1 MLQPGDLIELWA
13 VDARLGGEGGTA
25 FLAHLGEDPAQKVVV
40 KLLSPREGRVDLMRD
55 RLLRDARALLNLE
68 HPGLPRIL
76 SLRLTGQLPN
86 AVMEHIPGEP
96 LSNRVPGLP
105 LNSETAVAFVRE
117 LCKPIQALH
126 SVGLRHRDIKPANI
140 LLRPGQGPALVDLG
154 LPAAIA
160 PPRRSS
166 WPYVPPEWLS
176 DRQPSDS
183 SLWDMYSLG
192 VVLYE
197 LLRGKLVYAGH
208 NVETREEMLALK
220 KAYGPL
226 DPGREVPVDLRRVV
240 RRLTHPD
247 PRKRIRRVE
256 ELLARLDAMDLER
269 AEPSMSLDGHT
280 TFPGDDTVSPEL
292 TLRPDEP
299 TNVDDIDLDA
309 EEAAEDEP
317 PVEPPAPGQRLED
330 PIAPPLPRRVVK
342 PEAAEKPEDDV
353 PPADIRWVAFLMAA
367 LTVLGLLLAAYF
379 TRPFFTGGP

>member
-25 FLAHLGEDPAQKVVV
+25 FLAHNREDRAQKVVV
-40 KLLSPREGRVDLMRD
+40 KLLSPREGRVDLMRE
-55 RLLRDARALLNLE
+55 RLLRDARALMNLE

-76 SLRLTGQLPN
+76 SLRLTGPLPN

-96 LSNRVPGLP
+96 LSARMPGPP
-105 LNSETAVAFVRE
+105 LNSETAVSFIRE
-117 LCKPIQALH
+117 LCKPVQALH
-126 SVGLRHRDIKPANI
+126 QAGLRHRDIKPANI

-197 LLRGKLVYAGH
+197 LLRGKSVYAGH
-208 NVETREEMLALK
+208 HVETRDEMLALK
-220 KAYGPL
+220 KAYGAL

-256 ELLARLDAMDLER
+256 ELLARFDAMDLDR

-280 TFPGDDTVSPEL
+280 TFPGDETVSPDL

-299 TNVDDIDLDA
+299 TNVEDIDLDA

-317 PVEPPAPGQRLED
+317 PVEPPAPGERLLD
-330 PIAPPLPRRVVK
+330 PIAPPLPRRVAK
-342 PEAAEKPEDDV
+342 PAGAEADETGV
-353 PPADIRWVAFLMAA
+353 PPTDWRWVAFLMFA

-379 TRPFFTGGP
+379 TRPFFFGGS